1 VTRRSDGV
9 SPVGATRRS
18 PESSEAELVRCARAG
33 DPRAFE
39 ALVRAHAGR
48 LYAVLLRFT
57 ADAEEAEE
65 AFQDALMRAWRSIT
79 KFEERSSFFT
89 WLYRIGINE
98 AKRRAERRSRR
109 GQFVS
114 TEDDSLDQVRDLR
127 PTPDTRATQLE
138 LRGALE
144 SAIMD
149 LPFEYRVPL
158 VLRDIEGLSTSD
170 AAAIMD
176 VSESAFKSRLHRARM
191 SVRNDLERL
200 LDE

>member
-1 VTRRSDGV
+1 MH
-9 SPVGATRRS
+9 
-18 PESSEAELVRCARAG
+18 AE
-33 DPRAFE
+33 
-39 ALVRAHAGR
+39 R

-57 ADAEEAEE
+57 ADVEEADE

-109 GQFVS
+109 AQVVS
-114 TEDDSLDQVRDLR
+114 TEDESIDRLRDSGPAPDARAAQV
-127 PTPDTRATQLE
+127 E
-138 LRGALE
+138 LRGALDA
-144 SAIMD
+144 AITE
-149 LPFEYRVPL
+149 LPLEYQMPL

-170 AAAIMD
+170 AAAIMEL
-176 VSESAFKSRLHRARM
+176 SEAAFKSRLHRARM
-191 SVRNDLERL
+191 RVRNDLEPL

>member
-1 VTRRSDGV
+1 
-9 SPVGATRRS
+9 
-18 PESSEAELVRCARAG
+18 
-33 DPRAFE
+33 
-39 ALVRAHAGR
+39 VRAHAGR